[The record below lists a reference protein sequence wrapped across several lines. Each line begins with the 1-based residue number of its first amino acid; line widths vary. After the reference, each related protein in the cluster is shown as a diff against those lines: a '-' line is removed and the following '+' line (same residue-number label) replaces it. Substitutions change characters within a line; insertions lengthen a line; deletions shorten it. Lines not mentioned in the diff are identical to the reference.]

1 METTQKLG
9 EQPGNGSKI
18 ADHMVV
24 LVVQQRIGDQP
35 DGDRIF
41 SVERKLKWGETVA
54 IDPGQGLS
62 WRRLH
67 LKHPNAN

>member
-41 SVERKLKWGETVA
+41 SVERKLKWG
-54 IDPGQGLS
+54 
-62 WRRLH
+62 
-67 LKHPNAN
+67 